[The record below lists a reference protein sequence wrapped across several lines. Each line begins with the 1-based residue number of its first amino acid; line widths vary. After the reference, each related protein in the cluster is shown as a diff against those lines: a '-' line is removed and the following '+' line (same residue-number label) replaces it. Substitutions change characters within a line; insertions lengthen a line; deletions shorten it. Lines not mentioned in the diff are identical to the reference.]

1 MISSFRN
8 FAKTKLA
15 GVLIFIIIIPFVFWG
30 MGSMFSSGNTN
41 SLAKIDN
48 KSISTQDFVDHMNI
62 SGIPEKTIRENLN
75 NDIIE
80 ELLSTLIS
88 TTLLDFE
95 IKDFKIIYSEN
106 SLLERIKKNKNFL
119 DENKNFDRIKYE
131 KFLLENNLSAPRFE
145 QQLKE
150 RELQKKLFDYI
161 GAGTVAPKF
170 MIEKLFEEENKKLE
184 IEYIN
189 LENFYKKEENI
200 TDKDLKNFI
209 EDNKDQI
216 KIEYIDFKYAILNP
230 QNLLGID
237 DFNQAFFDKIDQIE
251 IDISNEIQFENIIS
265 RLNINSIDISNFK
278 FSSEKNDIEKKIFE
292 LKNNKIDVFEFENN
306 YIFYNIKNIEERTPD
321 LNDNQTKQEIIKLV
335 KQKNKFE
342 YNQKLLEKIKNNNF
356 SENDF
361 LNMGVNLIKKENINS
376 IRDNKKFEINA
387 VKMMYSLP
395 INSFTLIN
403 DDKNNIYL
411 AKIKNFINENFDGN
425 DKNYNEYSIKEK
437 SINRNT
443 ILKSYDMFLS
453 DKYDIVINQKNIERV
468 KNFFQ

>member
-265 RLNINSIDISNFK
+265 KLNINSIDISNFK

-443 ILKSYDMFLS
+443 MLKSYDMFLS

>member
-161 GAGTVAPKF
+161 GAGNVAPKF

-265 RLNINSIDISNFK
+265 KLNINSIDISNFK

>member
-62 SGIPEKTIRENLN
+62 SGIPEKTIRENLK

-80 ELLSTLIS
+80 ELLTTLIS
-88 TTLLDFE
+88 TTLLDLE

-200 TDKDLKNFI
+200 TEKDLKNFI

-443 ILKSYDMFLS
+443 MLKSYDMFLS

>member
-216 KIEYIDFKYAILNP
+216 KIEYIDFKYALLNP

-265 RLNINSIDISNFK
+265 KLNINSIDISNFK

>member
-237 DFNQAFFDKIDQIE
+237 DFNQAFFDKIDKIE
-251 IDISNEIQFENIIS
+251 IEISNEIQFENIIS
-265 RLNINSIDISNFK
+265 KLNINSIDISNFN

-292 LKNNKIDVFEFENN
+292 LRNNKIDVFEFENN

-443 ILKSYDMFLS
+443 MLKSYDMFLS
-453 DKYDIVINQKNIERV
+453 DKYDIVINQKSIERV

>member
-265 RLNINSIDISNFK
+265 KLNINSIDISNFK

-335 KQKNKFE
+335 NQKNKFE

>member
-411 AKIKNFINENFDGN
+411 AKITNFINENFDGN